1 MTANQQIERINN
13 NNNNSQKETIEIND
27 ENGDNNDQNNVNF
40 NVWNVFHRVKQLK
53 KKKKR
58 KNSWD
63 SIKDSEFDD
72 LDAPNVHFR
81 PEALETLCQLTKFTR
96 KELQMIYRGFK
107 QEAPSGVVREDSFK
121 HIYSQFFP
129 KGADVNQYAH
139 YVFNTFDPERTG
151 IVTFT
156 DFVIGLSVLSRGTI
170 QDKLKWIFSLYDVN
184 CDGVISKDDLS
195 RVIISV
201 YDLLG
206 KSVQPQVDESTYKQ
220 HIDRVFKKLDLNN
233 DGIVTYEIFVEA
245 CKKDD
250 DLLQSFDVFNTLL

>member
-1 MTANQQIERINN
+1 
-13 NNNNSQKETIEIND
+13 
-27 ENGDNNDQNNVNF
+27 
-40 NVWNVFHRVKQLK
+40 
-53 KKKKR
+53 
-58 KNSWD
+58 
-63 SIKDSEFDD
+63 
-72 LDAPNVHFR
+72 
-81 PEALETLCQLTKFTR
+81 
-96 KELQMIYRGFK
+96 MIYRGFK